1 MLGTLAVEFGVCVC
15 ARVCKAQARSLIIP
29 VSKCLSQSVE
39 SILGSV
45 SYSAVVLWRSDIPSH
60 DVGDDQFTA
69 HPWLKHEELD
79 IFGHKS
85 DEE

>member
-1 MLGTLAVEFGVCVC
+1 MCVC
-15 ARVCKAQARSLIIP
+15 ARVCFKAQARSLIIP

-39 SILGSV
+39 SILVSA
-45 SYSAVVLWRSDIPSH
+45 SYSTVVLWRSDIPSH
-60 DVGDDQFTA
+60 DAGSAQFTA

-79 IFGHKS
+79 IFGHQS